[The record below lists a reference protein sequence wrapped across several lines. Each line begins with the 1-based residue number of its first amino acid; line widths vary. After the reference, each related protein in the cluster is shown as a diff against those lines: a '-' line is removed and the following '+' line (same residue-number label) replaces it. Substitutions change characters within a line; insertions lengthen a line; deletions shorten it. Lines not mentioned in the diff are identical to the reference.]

1 MRRKQY
7 KASRTRRLDNQYI
20 NTLDREQKTMYKR
33 AVRLVEQTNKR
44 LKQLEKG
51 IDLNKGKYNP
61 KTKRFE
67 RKVKTAKGT
76 KKITDY
82 MKIQRKT
89 FASKKL
95 FDRLEDYYNMKENRI
110 ELPKNLK
117 TPELRMIIKSTLN
130 FLSSETSTLSGI
142 SEVEERVKNSIS
154 TITDEYEEL
163 DQEDVNTLY
172 DFFEDEDF
180 RDVSEQI
187 TPSDL
192 WVMLSDAK
200 ASDLDDEQ
208 FINRIKS
215 YVFADNPSGLDLDMQ
230 KKLERIYNKFAN
242 N

>member
-1 MRRKQY
+1 MKRKQY

-33 AVRLVEQTNKR
+33 ASRLIEQTNKR

-67 RKVKTAKGT
+67 RKVKTVKGSR
-76 KKITDY
+76 KITDY
-82 MKIQRKT
+82 MRVQRKS

-95 FDRLEDYYNMKENRI
+95 FDRLENYYNIKENRI
-110 ELPKNLK
+110 EMPKRAS
-117 TPELRMIIKSTLN
+117 TPELRLIIKASLN
-130 FLSSETSTLSGI
+130 FLNSETSTLKGI
-142 SEVEERVKNSIS
+142 SEVEKRVKDSIS

-172 DFFEDEDF
+172 DFFEDDDF
-180 RDVSEQI
+180 KDVSEKI
-187 TPSDL
+187 PPSDL

-200 ASDLDDEQ
+200 ASDLDEDQ
-208 FINRIKS
+208 FMNRIRS
-215 YVFADNPSGLDLDMQ
+215 YVFAENPSGLDLDMQ
-230 KKLERIYNKFAN
+230 NKLERIYNKFTN